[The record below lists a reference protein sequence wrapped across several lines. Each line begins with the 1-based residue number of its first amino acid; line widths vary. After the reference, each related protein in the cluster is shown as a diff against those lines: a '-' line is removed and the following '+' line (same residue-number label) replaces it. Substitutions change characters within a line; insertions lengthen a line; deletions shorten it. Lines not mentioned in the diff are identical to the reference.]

1 LRFFFAAAAVGFV
14 FFEAAG
20 VLSVSLSHST
30 APGVRFDLYSANID
44 QQLFIVLVFDRR
56 QGLNRIGVVWLYTK
70 RAIQELQSI
79 LAN

>member
-1 LRFFFAAAAVGFV
+1 
-14 FFEAAG
+14 
-20 VLSVSLSHST
+20 
-30 APGVRFDLYSANID
+30 
-44 QQLFIVLVFDRR
+44 VLVFDRR